1 MKIRTIV
8 AASALAATGVIG
20 AASQSASAACGV
32 TLEATN
38 TGNTSATVDWADSDV
53 RIRTWIPA
61 PFGLGYWQEGF
72 WAAVGTGSTVVPA
85 GATRS
90 HAETLTFNCSAQ
102 RQYRFEVTE
111 GGSTRW
117 VYEPSSTTWTT
128 NINPQF
134 NV

>member
-20 AASQSASAACGV
+20 AVSQSASAACGV
-32 TLEATN
+32 TLEAHN

-53 RIRTWIPA
+53 RIRTWA
-61 PFGLGYWQEGF
+61 PIVGWVNGTWGQ
-72 WAAVGTGSTVVPA
+72 VGTGSTTVPA

-90 HAETLTFNCSAQ
+90 RAETLAFPCSYQ

-117 VYEPSSTTWTT
+117 VYFPSSSTWTT
-128 NINPQF
+128 NINPHF
-134 NV
+134 HV